1 MASVNYTPGTVI
13 TSEWLNAIDALAYD
27 SKVHVGISPYNL
39 DRTGVSDCLSTLQT
53 IVNTKQNHQI
63 YFPRGTYRVNVTSAA
78 GLTEMQNIEFV
89 GDGRDSTEII
99 FYVDFDGVVDCMR
112 TVGNVKFKNLKL
124 TISSAQKNNI
134 ALVRQVGD
142 GVSFY
147 SCAIDGGI
155 TDSGSVGTESHFAY
169 GVYVSN
175 TINASDVLVFDCDI
189 TKFTR
194 FCLKN
199 NVATADNRRWKF
211 LNSTFTTF
219 YRTPISLNSPN
230 GTFDDIIVNACTFRT
245 NRGAV
250 LGTPNC
256 FFIGVTKCTNYR
268 ITNNIFDG
276 KVNEAIHIEEGSNLG
291 VIANNTANIE
301 GDFVQV
307 IDNNNSGSSLWNE
320 HVSIVNNVA
329 NFTGVSKANGS
340 RGVWLVNDASPER
353 PAKRFIIA
361 HNIFTNFQYG
371 IATACVAA
379 DGISIKDN
387 IAHECEYGYY
397 GINGSQIF
405 ESNTSSFCTYV
416 ARSDW
421 NAVFKDHRIIE
432 CLNFAAVIDRKVTFI
447 NPIWEFESFAV
458 TASVNTDKTLFPYA
472 SSSRI
477 YGELTT
483 TVGTNGGTGDADWN
497 VDSITKTTTSAPTIT
512 SLVNLSGPQTSA
524 SIVDGTTAV
533 VLRITPSVNR
543 SSVRPIV
550 SLNGSLMLSA

>member
-1 MASVNYTPGTVI
+1 MSSINFIPGTVI
-13 TSEWLNAIDALAYD
+13 TSDWLNAIDALAYD

-63 YFPRGTYRVNVTSAA
+63 YFPRGSYRVNVTSAA
-78 GLTEMQNIEFV
+78 GLTSMQNIEFV

-99 FYVDFDGVVDCMR
+99 FYVDFAGVVDCMR
-112 TVGNVKFKNLKL
+112 TLGNVKFKNLKL
-124 TISSAQKNNI
+124 TISSAQKNI
-134 ALVRQVGD
+134 RSLVRQAGD

-155 TDSGSVGTESHFAY
+155 TDSGSAGTESHDAY
-169 GVYVSN
+169 GVYVNS
-175 TINASDVLVFDCDI
+175 TINTSDILVFDCDVA
-189 TKFTR
+189 KFTW
-194 FCLKN
+194 FCVKTN
-199 NVATADNRRWKF
+199 AATAANRRWKF
-211 LNSTFTTF
+211 LSSKFTTC
-219 YRTPISLNSPN
+219 YRTPINLNSPK
-230 GTFDDIIVNACTFRT
+230 GLLDDVIVDDCTFRV
-245 NRGAV
+245 NRGAEI
-250 LGTPNC
+250 GTTNC
-256 FFIGVTKCTNYR
+256 FFVGTAKCTNYR
-268 ITNNIFDG
+268 ITNNMFEG
-276 KVNEAIHIEEGSNLG
+276 KVDEAVHIEEGSNFG
-291 VIANNTANIE
+291 IVANNTANIE
-301 GDFVQV
+301 GDFLQV

-329 NFTGVSKANGS
+329 NFTGTSKAAGS
-340 RGVWLVNDASPER
+340 YGVWLVNDASPER

-371 IATACVAA
+371 VASACVAG

-432 CLNFAAVIDRKVTFI
+432 CTNFVTVSDRKITFV
-447 NPIWEFESFAV
+447 NPIWEFEAFAV
-458 TASVNTDKTLFPYA
+458 TASVNVDKTLFPYA
-472 SSSRI
+472 TSSRI

-497 VDSITKTTTSAPTIT
+497 VDSITKTSSSAPTIS
-512 SLVNLSGPQTSA
+512 SLVNVSGTQTSA
-524 SIVDGTTAV
+524 SIVDTTTAV
-533 VLRITPSVNR
+533 ALRITPSVNR

-550 SLNGSLMLSA
+550 SFNGSLMLSA